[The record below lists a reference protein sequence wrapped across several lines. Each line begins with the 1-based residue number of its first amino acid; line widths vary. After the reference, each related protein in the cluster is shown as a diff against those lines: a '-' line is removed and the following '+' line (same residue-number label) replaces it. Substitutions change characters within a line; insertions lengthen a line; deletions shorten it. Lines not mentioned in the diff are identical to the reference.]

1 MAYLTS
7 AGSPGFYLHLHFTYS
22 FMFTHF
28 ISESCICV
36 YCSYVFLLFICV
48 YIHIYMLRPTAS
60 LKKYYLCFI
69 KISHSLDTLGLRT
82 TLGNTLVKTS
92 SSRLYSGGTEVQKDK
107 LD

>member
-1 MAYLTS
+1 MLDLQDFIYI
-7 AGSPGFYLHLHFTYS
+7 
-22 FMFTHF
+22 F
-28 ISESCICV
+28 ISHTALCLHILYLKVVFVFIAHICFPSIHLCI
-36 YCSYVFLLFICV
+36 YT
-48 YIHIYMLRPTAS
+48 HIYVLRPTAS